1 MYTLTWLP
9 PYDWQWMFGFLG
21 ARAVTGIE
29 TVTSD
34 YYERSFA
41 CEGHQGI
48 FRVTPDIATRTL
60 SVTLSP
66 GLIPV
71 AQTCLK
77 RIERLFDLAC
87 NPQHIADTLG
97 DLGAARPGLRLP
109 GAMDAYEQG
118 VRAILGQLVSV
129 AMAAKLASRVVALC
143 GEPVADCPG
152 YLFFPTPQAL
162 AAADPLALKALG
174 MPVKRAESLIHLAQ
188 SVIEGT
194 FPLFPP
200 ANIEEGMKALQQRPG
215 IGRWTANYLALRG
228 WQAKDVFLPDDYLVK
243 QRFAGMTPAQI
254 RRYAE
259 RWQPWRSYALLHI
272 WYTDGWSPSVDGE
285 IAGNKK

>member
-21 ARAVTGIE
+21 ARAVTGVE
-29 TVTSD
+29 TVTD
-34 YYERSFA
+34 GYYERSFA
-41 CEGHQGI
+41 CEGHQGVI
-48 FRVTPDIATRTL
+48 RVTPDPERHTL
-60 SVTLSP
+60 AVTISP

-71 AQTCLK
+71 SHLCLE
-77 RIERLFDLAC
+77 RIARLFDLAC
-87 NPQHIADTLG
+87 DPQVIADALG

-129 AMAAKLASRVVALC
+129 AMAAKLASRVTALC
-143 GEPVADCPG
+143 GEPVKDAPA
-152 YLFFPTPQAL
+152 YLCFPTPQAL
-162 AAADPLALKALG
+162 AAANPLALKALG

-188 SVIEGT
+188 SVVDGT

-200 ANIEEGMKALQQRPG
+200 ADSEAGMKALQQRPG
-215 IGRWTANYLALRG
+215 IGRWTANYFALRG
-228 WQAKDVFLPDDYLVK
+228 WQAKDVFLVDDYLIK

-254 RRYAE
+254 RRYAQ

-272 WYTDGWSPSVDGE
+272 WYTDGWLPSVDGE
-285 IAGNKK
+285 ITGIEQ

>member
-1 MYTLTWLP
+1 MYTLNWQP

-29 TVTSD
+29 TVTHD

-48 FRVTPDIATRTL
+48 FRVTPYIATHTL
-60 SVTLSP
+60 TVTLSP
-66 GLIPV
+66 GLVPV
-71 AQTCLK
+71 AQTCLE

-129 AMAAKLASRVVALC
+129 AMAAKLTSRVVALC
-143 GEPVADCPG
+143 GEPIADCPG
-152 YLFFPTPQAL
+152 YLCFPTPDAL

-188 SVIEGT
+188 SVIDGT

-200 ANIEEGMKALQQRPG
+200 ENIEAGMKALQQRPG

-228 WQAKDVFLPDDYLVK
+228 WQAKDVFLPDDYLIK

-259 RWQPWRSYALLHI
+259 RWQPWRSYALLHN
-272 WYTDGWSPSVDGE
+272 WYTDGWTPSVDGE
-285 IAGNKK
+285 IAGVEQ